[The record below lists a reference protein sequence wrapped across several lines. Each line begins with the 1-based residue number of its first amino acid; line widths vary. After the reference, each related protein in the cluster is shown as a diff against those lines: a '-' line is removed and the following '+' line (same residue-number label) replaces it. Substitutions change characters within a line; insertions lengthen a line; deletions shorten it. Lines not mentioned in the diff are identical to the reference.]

1 LPSTVVLVNI
11 EESTLTESTAL
22 LSSAQAAA
30 RLGVKP
36 ATLYAYVSRGLL
48 VRHPSPDGRRS
59 LFDPADVDRLERRSA
74 GRHGAPSDVIVGSEL
89 ALVDPAERSL
99 WYRGVDA
106 LQLARE
112 HSFEAVCALL
122 WAPPA
127 SGRSRGR
134 RTDWHADA
142 PTSRVATRSQSG
154 LARGVS
160 AVDRLSV
167 CTSAIASTHLH
178 TGPRELMAC
187 LVDVLPASQSSGD
200 ERFAVR
206 LWTKLTT
213 RPVSQAW
220 VVALDATLSLLCA
233 PRLTTA
239 SRAARV
245 AAQGGTPLASSV
257 ASAMYAAVAPVDAYA
272 AIETALATASGDGT
286 MRAADA
292 LDPDAWT
299 AAFSRDPYR
308 TGDPRTNVLLSLVA
322 AVAPDDVA
330 VANAL
335 SDELRRRGADH
346 PTASYAAA
354 VLSWSAGMRPGSGAV
369 IARLAN
375 VAAWIAHALEEYRLP
390 TPYRLRLAYTG
401 PAPQGGTATT
411 PRRQIDAVLDYLA
424 RE

>member
-1 LPSTVVLVNI
+1 LVGVSRSLRLLLIQVNI

-22 LSSAQAAA
+22 LTSAQAAA

-48 VRHPSPDGRRS
+48 TRRPSPDGRRS
-59 LFDPADVDRLERRSA
+59 LFDPADLDRLERRSA

-99 WYRGVDA
+99 WYRGLDA

-112 HSFEAVCALL
+112 QPFEDVCALL
-122 WAPPA
+122 WA
-127 SGRSRGR
+127 SRGR
-134 RTDWHADA
+134 SDAWHADA
-142 PTSRVATRSQSG
+142 ATSRVAAKSQTG
-154 LARGVS
+154 LARSVS
-160 AVDRLSV
+160 PVDRLSV
-167 CTSAIASTHLH
+167 CTSAIAATHLV

-200 ERFAVR
+200 ERFAFR

-213 RPVSQAW
+213 RRPTDGW
-220 VVALDATLSLLCA
+220 IRALDATLSLLCA
-233 PRLTTA
+233 PRLTNA
-239 SRAARV
+239 SLATRV
-245 AAQGGTPLASSV
+245 AAQGGAPLAASV
-257 ASAMYAAVAPVDAYA
+257 ASAMYAAIAPADAYA
-272 AIETALATASGDGT
+272 AIETALATAASDGT

-292 LDPDAWT
+292 LDRDAWT

-308 TGDPRTNVLLSLVA
+308 TGDPRTNVLLSLIA
-322 AVAPDDVA
+322 DAAPDDVA

-354 VLSWSAGMRPGSGAV
+354 ALSWSAGMAPGSGAV

-375 VAAWIAHALEEYRLP
+375 IGGWIAHALEEQRLP
-390 TPYRLRLAYTG
+390 TPYRPRLAYTG
-401 PAPQGGTATT
+401 PAPMRTA
-411 PRRQIDAVLDYLA
+411 PRRTIDAVLDYLA
-424 RE
+424 RD

>member
-1 LPSTVVLVNI
+1 LHPSAVLVNI

-22 LSSAQAAA
+22 LTSAQAAA

-59 LFDPADVDRLERRSA
+59 LFDPADLDRLERRSA

-99 WYRGVDA
+99 WYRGLDA

-112 HSFEAVCALL
+112 ERFEAVCALL
-122 WAPPA
+122 WA
-127 SGRSRGR
+127 SRGGR
-134 RTDWHADA
+134 IESWHADA
-142 PTSRVATRSQSG
+142 PTARVVAKSQTG
-154 LARGVS
+154 LARGAS
-160 AVDRLSV
+160 SVDRLSV
-167 CTSAIASTHLH
+167 CTSAIAATHLR

-206 LWTKLTT
+206 LWTKLTE
-213 RPVSQAW
+213 RAPNDEW
-220 VVALDATLSLLCA
+220 IRALDATLSLLCA
-233 PRLTTA
+233 PRLTNA
-239 SRAARV
+239 SLAARV
-245 AAQGGTPLASSV
+245 AAQGGAALAASV
-257 ASAMYAAVAPVDAYA
+257 ASAMYAAVAPFDAYA
-272 AIETALATASGDGT
+272 AIEVALAAAASDGT

-308 TGDPRTNVLLSLVA
+308 TGDPRTNVLLSLIA
-322 AVAPDDVA
+322 DVAPDDVA

-354 VLSWSAGMRPGSGAV
+354 VLSWASGMEPGSGAV

-375 VAAWIAHALEEYRLP
+375 IAGWIAHALEEYRLP
-390 TPYRLRLAYTG
+390 TPYRPRLAYTG
-401 PAPQGGTATT
+401 PAPMRSAPKRT
-411 PRRQIDAVLDYLA
+411 IDAVLGYLE
-424 RE
+424 RD

>member
-1 LPSTVVLVNI
+1 MRNVNI

-48 VRHPSPDGRRS
+48 VRHRSPDGRRS
-59 LFDPADVDRLERRSA
+59 LFDPADLDRLERRSA

-89 ALVDPAERSL
+89 ALVDPGERSL
-99 WYRGVDA
+99 WYRGLDA

-112 HSFEAVCALL
+112 QSFESICALL
-122 WAPPA
+122 WA
-127 SGRSRGR
+127 SRGG
-134 RTDWHADA
+134 DSEAWHADA
-142 PTSRVATRSQSG
+142 PTSRVASRSQTG
-154 LARGVS
+154 LGRS
-160 AVDRLSV
+160 ASLVDRLSV
-167 CTSAIASTHLH
+167 CTSAIAATHLR

-187 LVDVLPASQSSGD
+187 LVDVLPASRSSGD

-206 LWTKLTT
+206 LWTRLTT
-213 RPVSQAW
+213 REPSDGWIA
-220 VVALDATLSLLCA
+220 ALDATLSLLCA
-233 PRLTTA
+233 PRLTNA
-239 SRAARV
+239 SLAARV
-245 AAQGGTPLASSV
+245 AAQGGAPLASSV
-257 ASAMYAAVAPVDAYA
+257 ASAMYAAVAPVGAYA
-272 AIETALATASGDGT
+272 AIETALSTAASDGS

-292 LDPDAWT
+292 LDRDAWT
-299 AAFSRDPYR
+299 EAFSRDPYR
-308 TGDPRTNVLLSLVA
+308 TGDPRTNVLLSLVG

-354 VLSWSAGMRPGSGAV
+354 VLSWSSGMHPGSGAV

-375 VAAWIAHALEEYRLP
+375 VAGWMAHALEEYRLP
-390 TPYRLRLAYTG
+390 TPYRPRLAYTG
-401 PAPQGGTATT
+401 PAPMRTA
-411 PRRQIDAVLDYLA
+411 PRRTIDAVLDYLS

>member
-1 LPSTVVLVNI
+1 LTSST
-11 EESTLTESTAL
+11 TLLT
-22 LSSAQAAA
+22 SAQAAA

-48 VRHPSPDGRRS
+48 VRHPSADGRRS
-59 LFDPADVDRLERRSA
+59 LFDPADLDRLERRSA

-99 WYRGVDA
+99 WYRGLDA
-106 LQLARE
+106 LQLARRQ
-112 HSFEAVCALL
+112 SFEDVCALL
-122 WAPPA
+122 WAT
-127 SGRSRGR
+127 RSS
-134 RTDWHADA
+134 DAWHADA
-142 PTSRVATRSQSG
+142 ATSRVAAKSQAG
-154 LARGVS
+154 LARAVS

-167 CTSAIASTHLH
+167 CTSAIAATRLQ

-206 LWTKLTT
+206 LWTKLTS
-213 RPVSQAW
+213 RAVSDGW
-220 VVALDATLSLLCA
+220 VTALDATLSLLCA
-233 PRLTTA
+233 PRLTHA
-239 SRAARV
+239 SLAARV
-245 AAQGGTPLASSV
+245 AGQSGAPLVSCV

-272 AIETALATASGDGT
+272 AIETALATASADGT

-292 LDPDAWT
+292 LDRDAWT

-308 TGDPRTNVLLSLVA
+308 TGDPRTNVLLALVA
-322 AVAPDDVA
+322 DVAPDDVA

-354 VLSWSAGMRPGSGAV
+354 VLSWSSGMRPGSGAV

-390 TPYRLRLAYTG
+390 TPYRPRLAYTG
-401 PAPQGGTATT
+401 PAPMRAA
-411 PRRQIDAVLDYLA
+411 PRRTIDAVLSYLE

>member
-1 LPSTVVLVNI
+1 MI
-11 EESTLTESTAL
+11 ESTAL
-22 LSSAQAAA
+22 LTSAQAAA

-59 LFDPADVDRLERRSA
+59 LFDPADLDRLERRTA

-99 WYRGVDA
+99 WYRGIDA
-106 LQLARE
+106 LQLAWEQR
-112 HSFEAVCALL
+112 FEDVCALL
-122 WAPPA
+122 WAA
-127 SGRSRGR
+127 RGGRGGA
-134 RTDWHADA
+134 WHADA
-142 PTSRVATRSQSG
+142 QTSRVAARSQSG

-160 AVDRLSV
+160 PVDRLSV
-167 CTSAIASTHLH
+167 CMSAIAATHLR

-213 RPVSQAW
+213 RPVSEPW
-220 VVALDATLSLLCA
+220 VSALDATLSLLCA
-233 PRLTTA
+233 PRLTNA
-239 SRAARV
+239 SLAARV
-245 AAQGGTPLASSV
+245 AAQGGAPLAASV
-257 ASAMYAAVAPVDAYA
+257 ASAMYAAVAPADAYT
-272 AIETALATASGDGT
+272 AIETALATAAADGT

-292 LDPDAWT
+292 LHPDAWT

-308 TGDPRTNVLLSLVA
+308 TGDPRTNVLLTSI
-322 AVAPDDVA
+322 AVEAPHDVA

-354 VLSWSAGMRPGSGAV
+354 VLSWSAGMRPGSGVV

-375 VAAWIAHALEEYRLP
+375 IAAWVAHALEEYRLP
-390 TPYRLRLAYTG
+390 TPYRPRLAYTG
-401 PAPQGGTATT
+401 PAPMRSAP
-411 PRRQIDAVLDYLA
+411 PRPLDAVLDYLA
-424 RE
+424 RD